1 MIPHPFS
8 NLLRRRL
15 ENQGGSCRDNG
26 RSACQREI
34 KEDGGE
40 KGVER
45 WKEKIRRERGGRGL
59 SPEEFHPA
67 THNSIIG
74 GGGKEREEEAR
85 IIIQTSG
92 RSDCSK
98 EKLRMSVGWIHECYA
113 HVASHGTLCT

>member
-1 MIPHPFS
+1 MAAAHAS
-8 NLLRRRL
+8 AKLRRT
-15 ENQGGSCRDNG
+15 
-26 RSACQREI
+26 
-34 KEDGGE
+34 GE
-40 KGVER
+40 KRGWR
-45 WKEKIRRERGGRGL
+45 DGRRRYGERGGRGL